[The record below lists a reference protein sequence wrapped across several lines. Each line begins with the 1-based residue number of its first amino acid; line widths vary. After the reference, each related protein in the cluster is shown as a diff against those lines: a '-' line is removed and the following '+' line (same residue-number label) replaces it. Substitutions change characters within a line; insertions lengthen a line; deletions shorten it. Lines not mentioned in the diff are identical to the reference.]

1 MAKVRKTLRLSERV
15 IEIIENR
22 DKNKYPSE
30 TEFIE
35 QLILDSESRKQ
46 VECVEEKMQV
56 IYEKIQRLLD
66 WTKDYSLPNL

>member
-1 MAKVRKTLRLSERV
+1 MRKTLRLSERV

-56 IYEKIQRLLD
+56 IDEKIQRLLD

>member
-35 QLILDSESRKQ
+35 QLILD
-46 VECVEEKMQV
+46 
-56 IYEKIQRLLD
+56 
-66 WTKDYSLPNL
+66 

>member
-56 IYEKIQRLLD
+56 IDEKIQRLLD